1 MSRKTLRFRDGE
13 TMGEL
18 RLHYATLGK
27 PVRDAAAARYE
38 CGDVAG
44 WDGRRSSRGIVFGGV
59 VGGEVRRK
67 MAP

>member
-27 PVRDAAAARYE
+27 PVRDAAGRVTNAVMLLHGTGGAVRAELYLAE
-38 CGDVAG
+38 LLAG
-44 WDGRRSSRGIVFGGV
+44 
-59 VGGEVRRK
+59 K
-67 MAP
+67 